1 MNELDENQD
10 YKSYPVEVRA
20 LEVNWILNTDQGLQ
34 YLQALYT
41 SENLDIFNQDSI
53 KMLAEFY
60 YYHYKKSILKIRLPA
75 YLVQMAIFY
84 LSVVLFETVKESKS
98 IKDKNLKIT
107 LNGL

>member
-1 MNELDENQD
+1 M
-10 YKSYPVEVRA
+10 
-20 LEVNWILNTDQGLQ
+20 NTDQGYE

-53 KMLAEFY
+53 KMLSEFY

-75 YLVQMAIFY
+75 YLAQMAIFY
-84 LSVVLFETVKESKS
+84 LSVILFETVKDSK
-98 IKDKNLKIT
+98 KIENKELRNT